1 MFEDRINRYRNIVNA
16 KIEDVLS
23 QFSNKNCKFVPSAI
37 RYSLLGGGKLLRPV
51 LTLAVCEMFG
61 GDVQKAVFFA
71 CAVEFIHVG
80 SLIHDDLPCM
90 DDDSI
95 RRGRP
100 CCHIKFNEA
109 VAVLA
114 GDSLF
119 CGAFE
124 ILTYSKRN
132 GLSDKEIVEA
142 VEVLSRM
149 FGVCGVI
156 GGQDMD
162 IFSVNSMQSEVLI
175 KNVATY
181 KTCSLIRAACIL
193 GAIAAKADKSNI
205 DVIDEYANF
214 LGLAFQICD
223 DILDFK
229 KEKDSINFLSVYSV
243 KEAKEKAKKYT
254 NLAVNRLKT
263 LSGSEFL
270 IELTNKLLVR
280 ER

>member
-1 MFEDRINRYRNIVNA
+1 MFYRNFQI
-16 KIEDVLS
+16 KIANLCLVL
-23 QFSNKNCKFVPSAI
+23 FVI
-37 RYSLLGGGKLLRPV
+37 L
-51 LTLAVCEMFG
+51 FG